1 MHFLLLC
8 INLSKK
14 KFRILEPIQSKCRLF
29 LALLAFSLLSHNYL
43 TSQLYNKPYG
53 KNFFVTH
60 ELKTVGDYKQ
70 NNPDKNFFGTSE
82 LVPSYKNEKMA
93 DKIFGSVQSAGF
105 LVLSDIQNDINAK
118 PFWATL
124 WFKIFLIVVIVTTV
138 FLAIKIR
145 LKAAEK
151 RSYELE
157 EQVEL
162 RTEVLR
168 ILNANLMEEIK
179 MRKEAEKQ
187 LIKNAEEL
195 KESNASK
202 DKFFSIIAHD
212 LKNPFQGIF
221 GYSQVL
227 SEDFHFLS
235 EKEKKEIATN
245 IYSSSK
251 TLYDLLINLL
261 EWSRLQVDKVEI
273 KSEKISLY
281 DRIEEI
287 NRLLLPNAERKKIS
301 IINQV
306 ERSLLLH
313 ADDYMLG
320 SILQNL
326 ISNAI
331 KFTHPEGHV
340 RISSEIKHLF
350 VVISIEDNGIGI
362 SQDDLDKIFNL
373 GVRYTTQGTDKEIG
387 TGLGLILCKE
397 MIEKQGGNIWVESEL
412 GSGST
417 FKFTLPISNGVQT
430 PTNS

>member
-29 LALLAFSLLSHNYL
+29 LALLTFSLLSHNYL
-43 TSQLYNKPYG
+43 TFQLFDKQNS
-53 KNFFVTH
+53 KNFFVFE
-60 ELKTVGDYKQ
+60 ELNNLLDY
-70 NNPDKNFFGTSE
+70 NYGN
-82 LVPSYKNEKMA
+82 V
-93 DKIFGSVQSAGF
+93 DKIPAGIQSASF
-105 LVLSDIQNDINAK
+105 FEFDDLQNDVNAK
-118 PFWATL
+118 PFWTTL
-124 WFKIFLIVVIVTTV
+124 WFRIFLIIVIVTTV
-138 FLAIKIR
+138 YLLIKVRMKAI
-145 LKAAEK
+145 EK
-151 RSYELE
+151 RSNDLE

-168 ILNANLMEEIK
+168 ILNANMMEEIK

-195 KESNASK
+195 KESNAEK

-227 SEDFHFLS
+227 NEDFHFLS
-235 EKEKKEIATN
+235 EKEKKEIAAN

-273 KSEKISLY
+273 KAEKINLY
-281 DRIEEI
+281 DRLEDI
-287 NRLLLPNAERKKIS
+287 NRLLLPNTERKKIS
-301 IINQV
+301 VINQV
-306 ERSLLLH
+306 DKSLEVH

-331 KFTHPEGHV
+331 KFTHPEGSV
-340 RISSEIKHLF
+340 RINSEVKHLF
-350 VVISIEDNGIGI
+350 AVISIQDSGIGI
-362 SQDDLDKIFNL
+362 SKDDLDKIFNI
-373 GVRYTTQGTDKEIG
+373 GVRYTTQGTDKEMG

-412 GSGST
+412 GSGSN
-417 FKFTLPISNGVQT
+417 FKFTLPISNGVHPQA
-430 PTNS
+430 NS

>member
-1 MHFLLLC
+1 M
-8 INLSKK
+8 SKK
-14 KFRILEPIQSKCRLF
+14 KFRILEPIQSKCRLL
-29 LALLAFSLLSHNYL
+29 LALLAFSLLSHSYL
-43 TSQLYNKPYG
+43 TFKPFNEERG

-60 ELKTVGDYKQ
+60 ELTTANDCKPRSV
-70 NNPDKNFFGTSE
+70 
-82 LVPSYKNEKMA
+82 
-93 DKIFGSVQSAGF
+93 DKIFHAASIRVPIFNNDEIENKISNSVQSAGF
-105 LVLSDIQNDINAK
+105 FVLGDIQNDINAK

-124 WFKIFLIVVIVTTV
+124 WFKIFLIIVIVTAV
-138 FLAIKIR
+138 YLAIKIR

-187 LIKNAEEL
+187 LIKNTEEL

-306 ERSLLLH
+306 DKSLLLH

-326 ISNAI
+326 VSNAI
-331 KFTHPEGHV
+331 KFTHPDGHV
-340 RISSEIKHLF
+340 RINSEVKHLF
-350 VVISIEDNGIGI
+350 AVISIEDNGIGI
-362 SQDDLDKIFNL
+362 SQDDLDKIFNI
-373 GVRYTTQGTDKEIG
+373 GVRYTTQGTDKEMG

-417 FKFTLPISNGVQT
+417 FKFTLPMNNGVQQH
-430 PTNS
+430 TNS

>member
-1 MHFLLLC
+1 M
-8 INLSKK
+8 SKK
-14 KFRILEPIQSKCRLF
+14 KFRILEPIQSKCRL
-29 LALLAFSLLSHNYL
+29 LLVLLAFLLLSHNYL
-43 TSQLYNKPYG
+43 TFKPFNEESG
-53 KNFFVTH
+53 KVFFVTH
-60 ELKTVGDYKQ
+60 ELNVADDCKPRSV
-70 NNPDKNFFGTSE
+70 
-82 LVPSYKNEKMA
+82 
-93 DKIFGSVQSAGF
+93 DKIFHAASIHIPVFNNAEIKNKISNGVQSAGF
-105 LVLSDIQNDINAK
+105 FVLGDIQNDINAK

-124 WFKIFLIVVIVTTV
+124 WFKIFLIIVIVTAV
-138 FLAIKIR
+138 YLAIKIR

-287 NRLLLPNAERKKIS
+287 NRLLLPNTERKKIS
-301 IINQV
+301 VINQV
-306 ERSLLLH
+306 DKSLLLH

-331 KFTHPEGHV
+331 KFTHPDGHV
-340 RISSEIKHLF
+340 RISSEVKHLF
-350 VVISIEDNGIGI
+350 AVISIEDNGIGI
-362 SQDDLDKIFNL
+362 SQDDLDKIFNI
-373 GVRYTTQGTDKEIG
+373 GVRYTTQGTDKEMG

-417 FKFTLPISNGVQT
+417 FKFTLPMNNGVQP

>member
-1 MHFLLLC
+1 M
-8 INLSKK
+8 SKK
-14 KFRILEPIQSKCRLF
+14 KFRILEPIQSKCRLL
-29 LALLAFSLLSHNYL
+29 LALLAFSLLSHSYL
-43 TSQLYNKPYG
+43 TFKPFNEESG

-60 ELKTVGDYKQ
+60 GLTTANDCKPRSV
-70 NNPDKNFFGTSE
+70 
-82 LVPSYKNEKMA
+82 
-93 DKIFGSVQSAGF
+93 DKIFHAVSIRVPIFNNDEVENKISNGVQSAGF
-105 LVLSDIQNDINAK
+105 FVLGDIQNDINAK

-124 WFKIFLIVVIVTTV
+124 WFKIFLIIVIVTAV
-138 FLAIKIR
+138 YLAIKIR

-187 LIKNAEEL
+187 LIKNTEEL

-306 ERSLLLH
+306 DKSLLLH

-326 ISNAI
+326 VSNAI
-331 KFTHPEGHV
+331 KFTHPDGHV
-340 RISSEIKHLF
+340 RINSEVKHLF
-350 VVISIEDNGIGI
+350 AVISIEDNGIGI
-362 SQDDLDKIFNL
+362 SQDDLDKIFNI
-373 GVRYTTQGTDKEIG
+373 GVRYTTQGTDKEMG

-417 FKFTLPISNGVQT
+417 FKFTLPMNNGVQQY
-430 PTNS
+430 TNS